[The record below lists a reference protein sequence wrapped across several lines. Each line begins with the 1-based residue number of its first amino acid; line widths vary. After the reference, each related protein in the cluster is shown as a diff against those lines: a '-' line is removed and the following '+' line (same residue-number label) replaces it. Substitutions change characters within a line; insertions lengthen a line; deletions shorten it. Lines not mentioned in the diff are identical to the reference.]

1 MLFEAFAE
9 LNYGSDL
16 ADIAKFPLR
25 DVRRTAKDEVD
36 ASFAWDAVKIR
47 GGLHSY
53 SLPYQVIECA
63 MTVNGGADRVVCV
76 GELDLHRSNEK
87 QDQRPRP

>member
-1 MLFEAFAE
+1 MLSEAFAE
-9 LNYGSDL
+9 LNCRSNL

-36 ASFAWDAVKIR
+36 ASLAWDAVKIR

-53 SLPYQVIECA
+53 SLRYQVIECA
-63 MTVNGGADRVVCV
+63 TKVNSVANRLICV
-76 GELDLHRSNEK
+76 GELDLHRLKWLWE
-87 QDQRPRP
+87 